1 MNRFARTADRFGLR
15 RNITGMTSGGAL
27 LSKGCWFFRGHW
39 WCGLS
44 VILRAFGKIASLLSE
59 VGFLNLVSLCLAV
72 QLSLISFGL
81 LVDCDVI
88 SYIDACLSVVPGCSP
103 CCLRV

>member
-1 MNRFARTADRFGLR
+1 
-15 RNITGMTSGGAL
+15 
-27 LSKGCWFFRGHW
+27 
-39 WCGLS
+39 
-44 VILRAFGKIASLLSE
+44 LLSE
-59 VGFLNLVSLCLAV
+59 VGFFNLVSLCLAV